1 MDEVSIAQIC
11 TSAFSE
17 SDIIGAKNLL
27 YDSLSTSR
35 RKKIRKR
42 HGKARRDI
50 EDIICVIKET
60 DTEEFPVFVARDLH
74 KLPPV
79 SFDHVDVTR
88 LLKDL
93 VKMQSELHLIKEQYV
108 TVRQLE
114 EIKLDVESLKKTS
127 VVNYYTGNVNTTR
140 RGACLLNSFTYDSGP
155 MGLHPLQDADNNTSP
170 QSNSP
175 SHQPLNFRPILDTDN
190 LVEGTQTQES
200 AVQISAVRESTA
212 REQSKQA
219 SGAETVTH
227 TQPEPT
233 QACVEHSDA
242 KAGDRNTIPKRS
254 LADIARGGVWK
265 QPAPDEKP
273 ISLATILAKVLD
285 RLLDQQLRKHI
296 KLHDAQFGFRPGLS
310 TETAILC
317 LKQTVQY
324 YTSRSTPV
332 YALFLDLSKAFDSVQ
347 YDVLW
352 EKLLRETDVPND
364 YINILKYWYLN
375 QRNYVKW
382 AGEHS
387 DMYGLQCGVRQGGVS
402 STTLFYLY
410 MNELIVGLSG
420 AEVSCSIDGTLI
432 NNISYADDMVL
443 LSPSISALK
452 KLITICEHYVQA
464 HGLRYNVSK
473 SELLVFKAKNK
484 TYKVPMVKLNG
495 TPLKQVQS
503 FRYLGHWVTES
514 LKDDLDIERERR
526 ALCIRANM
534 LSRRFVPYCH
544 SLYTCSLWTNYTQRS
559 YGVLR
564 TQYNNAFRGLMGLPR
579 HCSASGMLAAAE
591 VDSLS
596 AIIRKRVASLLQRVR
611 GSANSLLKAVVAR
624 LGADSAIMQH
634 WTRVHL
640 VKDTKINY
648 NNF

>member
-1 MDEVSIAQIC
+1 MSSKELKCANCNVVINEVLAFVCNKVDVMDEVSIAQIC

-93 VKMQSELHLIKEQYV
+93 LKMQSELHLIKEHYV

-114 EIKLDVESLKKTS
+114 EIKLDVESLKKAS

-155 MGLHPLQDADNNTSP
+155 MGLHPLQDADNTTSP

-175 SHQPLNFRPILDTDN
+175 SHQPLNFRPIVDTDN

-265 QPAPDEKP
+265 QPAPDEKW
-273 ISLATILAKVLD
+273 I
-285 RLLDQQLRKHI
+285 
-296 KLHDAQFGFRPGLS
+296 
-310 TETAILC
+310 
-317 LKQTVQY
+317 TVQ
-324 YTSRSTPV
+324 R
-332 YALFLDLSKAFDSVQ
+332 K
-347 YDVLW
+347 
-352 EKLLRETDVPND
+352 R
-364 YINILKYWYLN
+364 LKNRFTGNRGNAIAEPN
-375 QRNYVKW
+375 QRFKAADVNIPIYV
-382 AGEHS
+382 
-387 DMYGLQCGVRQGGVS
+387 
-402 STTLFYLY
+402 
-410 MNELIVGLSG
+410 
-420 AEVSCSIDGTLI
+420 
-432 NNISYADDMVL
+432 
-443 LSPSISALK
+443 
-452 KLITICEHYVQA
+452 
-464 HGLRYNVSK
+464 YNVSK
-473 SELLVFKAKNK
+473 EVTVCDISKYIESKVNMKVTLEKMPMKVSKSYDA
-484 TYKVPMVKLNG
+484 YKIFVPSHKVDM
-495 TPLKQVQS
+495 
-503 FRYLGHWVTES
+503 F
-514 LKDDLDIERERR
+514 LKDDFWPDGI
-526 ALCIRANM
+526 AY
-534 LSRRFVPYCH
+534 RRFI
-544 SLYTCSLWTNYTQRS
+544 N
-559 YGVLR
+559 
-564 TQYNNAFRGLMGLPR
+564 FR
-579 HCSASGMLAAAE
+579 E
-591 VDSLS
+591 
-596 AIIRKRVASLLQRVR
+596 K
-611 GSANSLLKAVVAR
+611 R
-624 LGADSAIMQH
+624 LGNRASIE
-634 WTRVHL
+634 
-640 VKDTKINY
+640 
-648 NNF
+648 NNNTGYECTNSETH